1 MAASDPI
8 TAALDFASGIVSRIW
23 PDKTAQE
30 QQQLAAVL
38 AMVQGQ
44 LSINQAEATSSDP
57 LQHWRGGLGWVCV
70 LGYLWNFV
78 LDPLTNAIAAIAGH
92 PLNLPPLDITQ
103 LSTLTLGMLGLGG
116 LHVAERIKGAA

>member
-1 MAASDPI
+1 MALDPI
-8 TAALDFASGIVSRIW
+8 TAGIDFASTIVSRIW
-23 PDKTAQE
+23 PDKSAEE

-38 AMVQGQ
+38 TMVQGQ
-44 LSINQAEATSSDP
+44 MSINQAEASSTDP

-70 LGYLWNFV
+70 MGYFWNFV
-78 LDPLTNAIAAIAGH
+78 GEPLTNAISASVGH
-92 PLNLPPLDITQ
+92 PLMLPGLDIGP

>member
-1 MAASDPI
+1 MADPI
-8 TAALDFASGIVSRIW
+8 TAVSNLATSIVQRIW

-44 LSINQAEATSSDP
+44 LAINQAEATSTDP
-57 LQHWRGGLGWVCV
+57 LQHWRGGMGWVCV
-70 LGYLWNFV
+70 AGYAWNFV
-78 LDPLTNAIAAIAGH
+78 LQPLTNAVSAAAGH
-92 PLNLPPLDITQ
+92 PLSLPPMDLSE

-116 LHVAERIKGAA
+116 LHVAERIKGAS

>member
-1 MAASDPI
+1 MPLDPI
-8 TAALDFASGIVSRIW
+8 TAGIDLATSIVQRVW
-23 PDKTAQE
+23 PDKTQQE

-38 AMVQGQ
+38 SMVQGQ
-44 LSINQAEATSSDP
+44 MQINQAEATSSDP

-70 LGYLWNFV
+70 AGYAWNYV
-78 LDPLTNAIAAIAGH
+78 LEPLLNVGAILSGH
-92 PLNLPPLDITQ
+92 PVILPKLDISE

>member
-1 MAASDPI
+1 MMALDPI
-8 TAALDFASGIVSRIW
+8 TAGLDLASSIVERIW
-23 PDKTAQE
+23 PDKTQQE

-44 LSINQAEATSSDP
+44 MSINQAEAQSTDP
-57 LQHWRGGLGWVCV
+57 LQHWRGGMGWVCV
-70 LGYLWNFV
+70 AGYAWNFV
-78 LDPLTNAIAAIAGH
+78 LQPLTNAVAAVIGH
-92 PLNLPPLDITQ
+92 PINLPPMDLSE

>member
-1 MAASDPI
+1 MALDPI
-8 TAALDFASGIVSRIW
+8 TAGIDLATSIVQRIW
-23 PDKTAQE
+23 PDKTQQE

-38 AMVQGQ
+38 SMVQGQ
-44 LSINQAEATSSDP
+44 MAINQAEAQSSDP

>member
-1 MAASDPI
+1 MADPI
-8 TAALDFASGIVSRIW
+8 TAVSNLATSIVQRIW

-44 LSINQAEATSSDP
+44 LAINQAEATSTDP
-57 LQHWRGGLGWVCV
+57 LQHWRGGMGWVCV
-70 LGYLWNFV
+70 AGYAWNFV
-78 LDPLTNAIAAIAGH
+78 LQPLTNAVSAALGH
-92 PLNLPPLDITQ
+92 PLSLPPMDLSE

-116 LHVAERIKGAA
+116 LHVAERIKGAS